1 MLTVPFADTKYSFDF
16 TLSCFRWLENF
27 AEESALPHSV
37 NPLEKLQSVSGKIQ
51 NRKFDPT
58 ISSSAVHNHLPVRRS
73 TSFTTGSVK
82 SDDKFRQNLNSDLLP
97 KIRSH
102 NFAWPVIFKLIL
114 SFIVSTYFLPPIN
127 HLKIAEE
134 TASTSIKEWAG

>member
-51 NRKFDPT
+51 NTKYSLTQF
-58 ISSSAVHNHLPVRRS
+58 AH
-73 TSFTTGSVK
+73 
-82 SDDKFRQNLNSDLLP
+82 QLL
-97 KIRSH
+97 
-102 NFAWPVIFKLIL
+102 VIIYIIIPL
-114 SFIVSTYFLPPIN
+114 SFIDNWPQ
-127 HLKIAEE
+127 
-134 TASTSIKEWAG
+134 